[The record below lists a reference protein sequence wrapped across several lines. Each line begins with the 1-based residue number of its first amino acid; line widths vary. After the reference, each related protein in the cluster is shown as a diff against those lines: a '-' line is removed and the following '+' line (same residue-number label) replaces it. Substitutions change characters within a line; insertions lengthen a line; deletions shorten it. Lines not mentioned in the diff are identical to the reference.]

1 MTNKIKS
8 LIYLSCFILASVVY
22 NISIETETSKE
33 MVNNDV
39 QQEADMVINTYSDQ
53 NEIIH
58 TK

>member
-22 NISIETETSKE
+22 HFSMETETAKE

-39 QQEADMVINTYSDQ
+39 QQETDMVTNTYSDQ
-53 NEIIH
+53 NNRIQTH
-58 TK
+58 